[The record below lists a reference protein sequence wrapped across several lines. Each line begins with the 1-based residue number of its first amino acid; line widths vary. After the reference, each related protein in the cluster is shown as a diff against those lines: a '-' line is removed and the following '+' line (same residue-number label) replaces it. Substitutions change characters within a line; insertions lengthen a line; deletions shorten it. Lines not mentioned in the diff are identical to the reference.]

1 MSESRILILILT
13 FSLAASP
20 MSHAQQPKNL
30 QEVGAA
36 QELDIRVGTPSTAAA
51 SVAVRQIDAPCRSV
65 EESAIKYFEEHGF
78 YAKSAITGNDIIVA
92 LGPHKNASTPSAKPL
107 SLNRISIQKY
117 TLPRHLSPLKA
128 YDFRLEGNLRLAKA
142 TDESCDASLSFDF
155 SAFEWVWALAVID
168 DGVQSKLISNGTLE
182 RLYIDP
188 ISDPFRR
195 VKP

>member
-1 MSESRILILILT
+1 MILIMA

-20 MSHAQQPKNL
+20 LSHANQAKNL

-36 QELDIRVGTPSTAAA
+36 QELNIKVGTASTAA
-51 SVAVRQIDAPCRSV
+51 SVAVRQIDAPCRSI
-65 EESAIKYFEEHGF
+65 EGGAIKYFEEHGF

-92 LGPHKNASTPSAKPL
+92 IGPHKNASTPSAKPL
-107 SLNRISIQKY
+107 SLNRNSIQKY

-128 YDFRLEGNLRLAKA
+128 YDFRLEGNLRLVQA
-142 TDESCDASLSFDF
+142 TEESCNASLSFDF
-155 SAFEWVWALAVID
+155 SVFMWVWALAVID
-168 DGVQSKLISNGTLE
+168 DGVQSNFISNGTLD

-188 ISDPFRR
+188 IGDLFRR